1 MNIAKFLN
9 DILGAINGQRAWDWV
24 AKISQYSRV
33 QASNGYHD
41 SLEVIKEELLSLGF
55 DDIEHF
61 KSPADGETTIWGYP
75 ASYQWE
81 IKAGKLW
88 IEEPEKT
95 KLCDFNDIP
104 VSIVTHSKSC
114 DISAEIVDIGT
125 GDNKEDYENNDVEG
139 KIILMSG
146 PIYLNRPLIE
156 KSKAIGVIYY
166 PDLNRTKNNLD
177 RVIYNGFF
185 TTKERMNNAK
195 FGFSISY
202 NQAMH
207 LKELLKK
214 GLVKVH
220 ASINAEFMEGHFE
233 VLSSCIK
240 GTEFP
245 EQEIVII
252 SHLCHPLP
260 SANDNASGAAGLLE
274 LARAFKYLI
283 KNEIIDSPK
292 RTLRF
297 VWVPE
302 FNGTVPWMKFHEDR
316 IKNVLAC
323 INLDMIGEHPLKLGQ
338 PFEVN
343 LAPRSTP
350 SILNDIASTFIKKI
364 ADHPKGIAINGTK
377 NPMSYRLR
385 SYDGGSDHFLF
396 VDSYFGIPSLMLSH
410 NDPNWHSNVDT
421 VEYCDST
428 ELKRVIAIAL
438 SISYVFSTI
447 DKVLISKFWPIV
459 RQGLFK
465 RIGTLVKLLEEL
477 SLSILSSENAEKT
490 EFRIDLFLLGRYL
503 IKACFQYEI
512 ELLERIKLI
521 ESSSETLQ
529 LIELAKKEI
538 EELENSQNT
547 RWNEINDF
555 DEEELKKEEQ
565 IFKTIYELTYPGPL
579 YARDLFKLVKYHEF
593 ENFLAELKYEFL
605 GPINEL
611 FNLLGKGYNTLTIT
625 AFLSLEYETLVQPK
639 KIQTLINHLEKEE
652 LIKKK

>member
-1 MNIAKFLN
+1 MDIDKFFN
-9 DILGAINGQRAWDWV
+9 DILSVVNGQKAWDWV
-24 AKISQYSRV
+24 AKISQYNRV

-41 SLEVIKEELLSLGF
+41 SLETIKKELENLGF

-75 ASYQWE
+75 APYQWE
-81 IKAGKLW
+81 IETGELW

-95 KLCDFNDIP
+95 KLCDFNDIT
-104 VSIVTHSKSC
+104 VSIMTHSKSC
-114 DISAEIVDIGT
+114 DITVEIVDIGI
-125 GDNKEDYENNDVEG
+125 GDKKEDYEKNDIEG

-146 PIYLNRPLIE
+146 PTYLNRPYIE
-156 KSKAIGVIYY
+156 ESKAIGVIYY
-166 PDLNRTKNNLD
+166 PDLNRTRNNLD
-177 RVIYNGFF
+177 RHIYSGFF
-185 TTKERMNNAK
+185 TTKERLNNAK

-214 GLVKVH
+214 GPVKVH
-220 ASINAEFMEGHFE
+220 AGIKAEFMEGNLE
-233 VLSSCIK
+233 VLSSYIK

-245 EQEIVII
+245 DQEIVII
-252 SHLCHPLP
+252 AHLCHPLP

-283 KNEIIDSPK
+283 KNRIIDSPK

-323 INLDMIGEHPLKLGQ
+323 INLDMIGEHPLKIGQ

-350 SILNDIASTFIKKI
+350 SILNDIASSFVKKI

-385 SYDGGSDHFLF
+385 SFDGGSDHFLF
-396 VDSYFGIPSLMLSH
+396 IDSYFGIPSLMLGH
-410 NDPNWHSNVDT
+410 NDPNWHSHVDT

-428 ELKRVIAIAL
+428 ELKRVIATAL
-438 SISYVFSTI
+438 SISYVFSTF
-447 DKVLISKFWPIV
+447 DKTLIKRFWPIIH
-459 RQGLFK
+459 QGLFK

-477 SLSILSSENAEKT
+477 SLAIYSYENAEKT
-490 EFRIDLFLLGRYL
+490 EFRIDLFLLGKEL

-521 ESSSETLQ
+521 DNSSETLQ
-529 LIELAKKEI
+529 LIESVKI
-538 EELENSQNT
+538 ELKELEGSQNI
-547 RWNEINDF
+547 RWNEKSDF
-555 DEEELKKEEQ
+555 NEEDLKKDKHN
-565 IFKTIYELTYPGPL
+565 FNYIYEPTYSGPL
-579 YARDLFKLVKYHEF
+579 YARDLFMLVKYQDF
-593 ENFLAELKYEFL
+593 ETFIGELKYEFL

-611 FNLLGKGYNTLTIT
+611 FNLLGKGYNTLTIS

-639 KIQTLINHLEKEE
+639 RIQSLVNHLENEK
-652 LIKKK
+652 LIRKK

>member
-1 MNIAKFLN
+1 MDTEKFLN
-9 DILGAINGQRAWDWV
+9 DILNVVNGQRAWDWV
-24 AKISQYSRV
+24 AKISQYNRI

-41 SLEVIKEELLSLGF
+41 SLETIKEELVTLGF

-61 KSPADGETTIWGYP
+61 KSPADGETTVWGYP

-81 IKAGKLW
+81 IETGELW
-88 IEEPEKT
+88 IVEPEKI

-104 VSIVTHSKSC
+104 VSIITHSKAC
-114 DISAEIVDIGT
+114 DITIEIVDIGT
-125 GDNKEDYENNDVEG
+125 GDNKEDYEKNDIEG
-139 KIILMSG
+139 KIILMCG
-146 PIYLNRPLIE
+146 PIYLNRPYIE
-156 KSKAIGVIYY
+156 ESKAIGVIYY
-166 PDLNRTKNNLD
+166 PDLKRTKDNFD
-177 RVIYNGFF
+177 RRIYNGFF
-185 TTKERMNNAK
+185 TTKERIDNAK

-214 GLVKVH
+214 GFVKVH
-220 ASINAEFMEGHFE
+220 ARIKAAFLKGNFE
-233 VLSSCIK
+233 VLSSSIQ

-245 EQEIVII
+245 EQEIII
-252 SHLCHPLP
+252 IAHLCHPLP

-274 LARAFKYLI
+274 LARSFKYLI
-283 KNEIIDSPK
+283 KNKIIDNPK

-302 FNGTVPWMKFHEDR
+302 FNGTVPWMKLHEEKMR
-316 IKNVLAC
+316 NVLAC
-323 INLDMIGEHPLKLGQ
+323 INLDMIGEHPLKIGQ

-350 SILNDIASTFIKKI
+350 SILNDISSVFVKKI
-364 ADHPKGIAINGTK
+364 ADHHKGIAINGTK

-396 VDSYFGIPSLMLSH
+396 IDSYFGIPSLMLGH

-438 SISYVFSTI
+438 SISYVFSI
-447 DKVLISKFWPIV
+447 FDRDLIKKFWPVV

-477 SLSILSSENAEKT
+477 SIATKSSENTEKT
-490 EFRIDLFLLGRYL
+490 VFQIGLFLQGKAL
-503 IKACFQYEI
+503 IKASFLYEI
-512 ELLERIKLI
+512 ELLERIKLF
-521 ESSSETLQ
+521 ENSSETLQ
-529 LIELAKKEI
+529 LIEMAKKEI
-538 EELENSQNT
+538 GELEDSQNR
-547 RWNEINDF
+547 RWNEKFDF
-555 DEEELKKEEQ
+555 NEEEFKKEEQ
-565 IFKTIYELTYPGPL
+565 IFNNIYELTYSGPL
-579 YARDLFKLVKYHEF
+579 YARNLFKLVKYHEF
-593 ENFLAELKYEFL
+593 EIFIEELGYEFL

-611 FNLLGKGYNTLTIT
+611 FNLLGKGYNILTIS
-625 AFLSLEYETLVQPK
+625 AFLSLEYKTIIQPK
-639 KIQTLINHLEKEE
+639 KILTLVNHLEKEQ

>member
-1 MNIAKFLN
+1 MDIEKFLN
-9 DILGAINGQRAWDWV
+9 DILGVVNGQRAWDWV
-24 AKISQYSRV
+24 AKISQYNRI

-41 SLEVIKEELLSLGF
+41 SLETIKEELVTLGF

-81 IKAGKLW
+81 IETGELW
-88 IEEPEKT
+88 IEEPEKI
-95 KLCDFNDIP
+95 KLCDFSDIP
-104 VSIVTHSKSC
+104 VSIVTHSKPC
-114 DISAEIVDIGT
+114 DITVEIVDIGT
-125 GDNKEDYENNDVEG
+125 GDNKEDYERNVIEG
-139 KIILMSG
+139 KIILMCG

-156 KSKAIGVIYY
+156 ESKAIGVIYY
-166 PDLNRTKNNLD
+166 PDLRRTRGNLD
-177 RVIYNGFF
+177 RRIYNGFF
-185 TTKERMNNAK
+185 TTKERINNAK

-214 GLVKVH
+214 GPVKAH
-220 ASINAEFMEGHFE
+220 AHIKAEFLKGNFE
-233 VLSSCIK
+233 VLSSSIQ

-245 EQEIVII
+245 EQEIII
-252 SHLCHPLP
+252 IAHLCHPLP

-274 LARAFKYLI
+274 LARTFKYLI
-283 KNEIIDSPK
+283 KNEIIDKPK

-302 FNGTVPWMKFHEDR
+302 FNGTVPWMKFHEDKMR
-316 IKNVLAC
+316 NVLAC
-323 INLDMIGEHPLKLGQ
+323 INLDMIGEHPSKIGQ
-338 PFEVN
+338 PFNVN
-343 LAPRSTP
+343 FAPRSTP
-350 SILNDIASTFIKKI
+350 SILNDITSIFVKKI

-377 NPMSYRLR
+377 NPMAYRLR

-396 VDSYFGIPSLMLSH
+396 IDSYFGIPSLMLGH

-438 SISYVFSTI
+438 SISYVFSI
-447 DKVLISKFWPIV
+447 FDQVLIKKFWPVV

-477 SLSILSSENAEKT
+477 SIGIGSSKNTEKT
-490 EFRIDLFLLGRYL
+490 EFRIDYFLLGKDL
-503 IKACFQYEI
+503 INASFLYEI

-529 LIELAKKEI
+529 LIETAKKEI
-538 EELENSQNT
+538 RELEDSQNLK
-547 RWNEINDF
+547 WNEKFDF
-555 DEEELKKEEQ
+555 NEEECKKEEQ
-565 IFKTIYELTYPGPL
+565 IFNNIYMLTYTGPL
-579 YARDLFKLVKYHEF
+579 YSRNLFKLVKYQEF
-593 ENFLAELKYEFL
+593 ENFIAELQYELL

-611 FNLLGKGYNTLTIT
+611 FNLLGKGYNILTIS
-625 AFLSLEYETLVQPK
+625 AFLSLEYETIIQPK
-639 KIQTLINHLEKEE
+639 KIQTLVNLLEKEQ

>member
-1 MNIAKFLN
+1 MDIDKFFN
-9 DILGAINGQRAWDWV
+9 DILSVVNGQKAWDWV
-24 AKISQYSRV
+24 AKISQYNRV

-41 SLEVIKEELLSLGF
+41 SLETIKKELENLGF

-75 ASYQWE
+75 APYQWE
-81 IKAGKLW
+81 IETGELW

-95 KLCDFNDIP
+95 KLCDFNDIT
-104 VSIVTHSKSC
+104 VSIMTHSKSC
-114 DISAEIVDIGT
+114 DITVEIVDIGI
-125 GDNKEDYENNDVEG
+125 GDKKEDYEKNDIEG

-146 PIYLNRPLIE
+146 PTYLNRPYIE
-156 KSKAIGVIYY
+156 ESKAIGVIYY
-166 PDLNRTKNNLD
+166 PDLNRTRNNLD
-177 RVIYNGFF
+177 RHIYSGFF
-185 TTKERMNNAK
+185 TTKERLNNAK

-214 GLVKVH
+214 GPVKVH
-220 ASINAEFMEGHFE
+220 AGIKAEFMEGNLE
-233 VLSSCIK
+233 VLSSYIK

-245 EQEIVII
+245 DQEIVII
-252 SHLCHPLP
+252 AHLCHPLP

-283 KNEIIDSPK
+283 KNRIIDSPK

-302 FNGTVPWMKFHEDR
+302 FNGTVPWMRFHEDR

-323 INLDMIGEHPLKLGQ
+323 INLDMIGEHPLKIGQ

-350 SILNDIASTFIKKI
+350 SILNDIASSFVKKI

-385 SYDGGSDHFLF
+385 SFDGGSDHFLF
-396 VDSYFGIPSLMLSH
+396 VDSYFGIPSLMLGH
-410 NDPNWHSNVDT
+410 NDPNWHSHVDT

-428 ELKRVIAIAL
+428 ELKRVIATAL
-438 SISYVFSTI
+438 SISYVFSTF
-447 DKVLISKFWPIV
+447 DKTLIKRFWPIIH
-459 RQGLFK
+459 QGLFK

-477 SLSILSSENAEKT
+477 SLAIYSYENAEKT
-490 EFRIDLFLLGRYL
+490 EFRIDLFLLGKEL

-521 ESSSETLQ
+521 DNSSETLQ
-529 LIELAKKEI
+529 LIESVKI
-538 EELENSQNT
+538 ELKELEGSQNI
-547 RWNEINDF
+547 RWNEKSDF
-555 DEEELKKEEQ
+555 NEEDLKKDKHN
-565 IFKTIYELTYPGPL
+565 FNYIYEPTYSGPL
-579 YARDLFKLVKYHEF
+579 YARDLFMLVKYQDF
-593 ENFLAELKYEFL
+593 ETFIGELKYEFL

-611 FNLLGKGYNTLTIT
+611 FNLLGKGYNTLTIS

-639 KIQTLINHLEKEE
+639 RIQSLVNHLENEK
-652 LIKKK
+652 LIRKK

>member
-1 MNIAKFLN
+1 MNIEKFLN
-9 DILGAINGQRAWDWV
+9 DILSVVNGQRAWDWV
-24 AKISQYSRV
+24 AKISQYNRV

-41 SLEVIKEELLSLGF
+41 SLEAIKEELIALGF
-55 DDIEHF
+55 DDIEYF
-61 KSPADGETTIWGYP
+61 KSPADGKTTIWGYP

-81 IKAGKLW
+81 IETGELW

-104 VSIVTHSKSC
+104 VSIITHSKSC
-114 DISAEIVDIGT
+114 DITVEIVDIGT
-125 GDNKEDYENNDVEG
+125 GENKEDYEKNDIEG
-139 KIILMSG
+139 KIILMCG

-166 PDLNRTKNNLD
+166 PDLNRTRNNLD

-185 TTKERMNNAK
+185 TTKERLNNAK

-207 LKELLKK
+207 LKELMKK
-214 GLVKVH
+214 GPVKVH

-233 VLSSCIK
+233 VLSSSII
-240 GTEFP
+240 GTEFS

-252 SHLCHPLP
+252 AHLCHPLP

-283 KNEIIDSPK
+283 KNKVIDNPK

-316 IKNVLAC
+316 IRKTLAC
-323 INLDMIGEHPLKLGQ
+323 INLDMIGEHPLKIGQ

-350 SILNDIASTFIKKI
+350 SILNDITSTFVKKI

-396 VDSYFGIPSLMLSH
+396 IDSYFGIPSLMLGH

-438 SISYVFSTI
+438 SISYVFSTF
-447 DKVLISKFWPIV
+447 DKVLIKKFWPIV

-477 SLSILSSENAEKT
+477 SLLINSFENTEKT
-490 EFRIDLFLLGRYL
+490 EFRIELFLLGKDL
-503 IKACFQYEI
+503 IKTSFLYEI

-521 ESSSETLQ
+521 ENSSETLQ
-529 LIELAKKEI
+529 LIEMAKKEI
-538 EELENSQNT
+538 GELEDSQNT
-547 RWNEINDF
+547 RWNEKFDF
-555 DEEELKKEEQ
+555 DEEELKKEDQ
-565 IFKTIYELTYPGPL
+565 IFNNIYELIYPGPL
-579 YARDLFKLVKYHEF
+579 YARDIFNLVKYKEF
-593 ENFLAELKYEFL
+593 KIFIAELKYEFL

-611 FNLLGKGYNTLTIT
+611 FNLLGKGYNILTIS
-625 AFLSLEYETLVQPK
+625 AFLSMEYETIIQPK
-639 KIQTLINHLEKEE
+639 KILTLVNHLEKEQ

>member
-1 MNIAKFLN
+1 MDIEKFLN
-9 DILGAINGQRAWDWV
+9 DILSVVNGQRAWDWV
-24 AKISQYSRV
+24 AKISQYNRV

-41 SLEVIKEELLSLGF
+41 SLETIKDELITLGF

-75 ASYQWE
+75 APYQWE
-81 IKAGKLW
+81 IKTGELW

-104 VSIVTHSKSC
+104 VSIMTHSKSC
-114 DISAEIVDIGT
+114 DITVEIIDIGI
-125 GDNKEDYENNDVEG
+125 GDKKEDYEKSDIGG

-146 PIYLNRPLIE
+146 PIYLNRPYIE
-156 KSKAIGVIYY
+156 KSEAIGVVYY
-166 PDLNRTKNNLD
+166 PDLKRTRNNLD
-177 RVIYNGFF
+177 RRIYNGFF
-185 TTKERMNNAK
+185 TTKERINNAK

-214 GLVKVH
+214 GPVKVK
-220 ASINAEFMEGHFE
+220 ASIKAEFMEGNLE
-233 VLSSCIK
+233 VLSSSIK

-252 SHLCHPLP
+252 AHLCHPLP

-274 LARAFKYLI
+274 LARAFKYMI
-283 KNEIIDSPK
+283 KNKIIDSPK

-316 IKNVLAC
+316 IRNVLAC
-323 INLDMIGEHPLKLGQ
+323 INLHMIGEHPLKIGQ

-350 SILNDIASTFIKKI
+350 SILNDIASSFVKKI

-377 NPMSYRLR
+377 NLMSYRLR
-385 SYDGGSDHFLF
+385 SYEGGSDHFLF
-396 VDSYFGIPSLMLSH
+396 IDSYFGIPSLMLGH

-438 SISYVFSTI
+438 SISYVFSTL
-447 DKVLISKFWPIV
+447 DKALMKKFWPLV
-459 RQGLFK
+459 HQGLFK
-465 RIGTLVKLLEEL
+465 RIGTAVKLLEEL
-477 SLSILSSENAEKT
+477 SLIIYSSENAEKKDL
-490 EFRIDLFLLGRYL
+490 RIDLFLLGRDL
-503 IKACFQYEI
+503 IKACFQYET

-521 ESSSETLQ
+521 ENSSETLQ
-529 LIELAKKEI
+529 LIEPAKKEMQ
-538 EELENSQNT
+538 ELEDSQNI
-547 RWNEINDF
+547 RWNEKFNF
-555 DEEELKKEEQ
+555 NVEELKKKEQ
-565 IFKTIYELTYPGPL
+565 RFNNIYEPTYPGPL
-579 YARDLFKLVKYHEF
+579 YARDLFKLVKYQEF
-593 ENFLAELKYEFL
+593 EKFVEELKYEFL

-611 FNLLGKGYNTLTIT
+611 FNLLGKGYNTLTVS
-625 AFLSLEYETLVQPK
+625 AFLSLEYETLIQPK
-639 KIQTLINHLEKEE
+639 MIQSLVNHLEKEH
-652 LIKKK
+652 LIRKK

>member
-1 MNIAKFLN
+1 MNIDKFLN
-9 DILGAINGQRAWDWV
+9 DILGVVNGQKAWDWV
-24 AKISQYSRV
+24 AKISQYNRV

-41 SLEVIKEELLSLGF
+41 SLETIKEELLSLGF

-61 KSPADGETTIWGYP
+61 KSPADGETTVWGYP
-75 ASYQWE
+75 APYQWE
-81 IKAGKLW
+81 IETGELW

-104 VSIVTHSKSC
+104 VSIMTHSKSC
-114 DISAEIVDIGT
+114 DITVEIVDIGV
-125 GDNKEDYENNDVEG
+125 GDKKEDYEKNDIEG

-146 PIYLNRPLIE
+146 PIYYNRPFIE
-156 KSKAIGVIYY
+156 ESKAIGVIYY
-166 PDLNRTKNNLD
+166 PDLKRTRNNFD
-177 RVIYNGFF
+177 RRIYNGFF
-185 TTKERMNNAK
+185 TTKERMSNAK

-214 GLVKVH
+214 GPVKVR
-220 ASINAEFMEGHFE
+220 ASIKAEFMEGNLE
-233 VLSSCIK
+233 VLSSSIK

-252 SHLCHPLP
+252 AHLCHPLP

-283 KNEIIDSPK
+283 KNRIIDSPK

-302 FNGTVPWMKFHEDR
+302 FNGTVPWMKLHEDR
-316 IKNVLAC
+316 IRNVLAC

-350 SILNDIASTFIKKI
+350 SILNDITSTFVRKI

-396 VDSYFGIPSLMLSH
+396 IDSYFGIPSLMLGH
-410 NDPNWHSNVDT
+410 NDPNWHSSVDT
-421 VEYCDST
+421 VDYCDST
-428 ELKRVIAIAL
+428 ELKRVIEIAL
-438 SISYVFSTI
+438 SISYVFSTFYQA
-447 DKVLISKFWPIV
+447 LINEFWPVV
-459 RQGLFK
+459 RQGLFN
-465 RIGTLVKLLEEL
+465 RIGNLVKLLEEL
-477 SLSILSSENAEKT
+477 SHAIFSSENEEKT
-490 EFRIDLFLLGRYL
+490 EFRIDSFLLGRDL
-503 IKACFQYEI
+503 IKASFQYET
-512 ELLERIKLI
+512 ELLEKIKLI
-521 ESSSETLQ
+521 DNSSETFQ
-529 LIELAKKEI
+529 LIESAKKEM
-538 EELENSQNT
+538 EDLEDSQNI
-547 RWNEINDF
+547 RWIEKFNFNED
-555 DEEELKKEEQ
+555 ELKKEEQ
-565 IFKTIYELTYPGPL
+565 PFNDIYELTYPGPL
-579 YARDLFKLVKYHEF
+579 YARDLFSLVKYQEF
-593 ENFLAELKYEFL
+593 ELFLAELKYEFL

-611 FNLLGKGYNTLTIT
+611 FNLLGKGYNILTVS

-639 KIQTLINHLEKEE
+639 KIQTLIDHLEKEH
-652 LIKKK
+652 LIRKK